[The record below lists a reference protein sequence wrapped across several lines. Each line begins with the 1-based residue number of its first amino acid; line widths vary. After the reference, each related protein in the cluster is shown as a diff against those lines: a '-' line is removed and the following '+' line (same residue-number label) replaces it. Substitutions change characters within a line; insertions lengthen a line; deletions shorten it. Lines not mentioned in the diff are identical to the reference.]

1 MRVLIVDDD
10 ALLRRLMRVWLQA
23 RGLEVEEAEDGAA
36 ALARLGASDAPAPDV
51 LVLDAMMPNVDGLE
65 VLRRLRAS
73 EAASPGGGR
82 RLPVLMLTA
91 KRAEAEIAECRA
103 LGADEVL
110 GKPLLP
116 DALVEGIRR
125 LAGAPGGGG

>member
-36 ALARLGASDAPAPDV
+36 ALARLGAPDAPAPDV
-51 LVLDAMMPNVDGLE
+51 LVLDVMMPNVDGLE
-65 VLRRLRAS
+65 VLRRLRAG
-73 EAASPGGGR
+73 EAASPGR

-91 KRAEAEIAECRA
+91 NRAEAEIAECRA

-125 LAGAPGGGG
+125 LAGGG